1 MMGPE
6 KVAPNW
12 FCRNG
17 KILGVLLTGSKS
29 VTLLRA
35 SKVSLRTYSKAEP
48 WKDPLPDADTMS
60 TTPPVAPP
68 NSALASCPTTLNL
81 PSPSIWALSRSIHA
95 TTSFDATVAVPGE
108 IYSRALNSLPHR
120 NWCSVDAFSE
130 TRQTEWF
137 LSARATRHSELG
149 STADNFSHTDR
160 RRGSRIAR
168 RERALLVRARRPAA
182 EPLHAPAPVAR
193 ESRSSVFALV
203 APN

>member
-1 MMGPE
+1 MKRFSDGLNTLHREGAITASVRGPSDWKSLIRIHRE
-6 KVAPNW
+6 VLNISLDPPETK
-12 FCRNG
+12 R
-17 KILGVLLTGSKS
+17 ILLKTKKFVN
-29 VTLLRA
+29 A
-35 SKVSLRTYSKAEP
+35 SLR
-48 WKDPLPDADTMS
+48 
-60 TTPPVAPP
+60 
-68 NSALASCPTTLNL
+68 L

-160 RRGSRIAR
+160 RRGLREEHELCRSRVCLLYR
-168 RERALLVRARRPAA
+168 SWRATKECGPA
-182 EPLHAPAPVAR
+182 VAR
-193 ESRSSVFALV
+193 WS
-203 APN
+203 